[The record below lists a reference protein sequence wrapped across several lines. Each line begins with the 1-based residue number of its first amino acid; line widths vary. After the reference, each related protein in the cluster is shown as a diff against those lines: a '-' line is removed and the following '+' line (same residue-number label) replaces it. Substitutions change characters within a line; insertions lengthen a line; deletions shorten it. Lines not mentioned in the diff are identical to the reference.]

1 MWWKRVQEQAY
12 SAYSRMK
19 SFENKFLIKFSSQK
33 KKKKEILTSRSQK
46 ICSILFRFNS
56 KISIKKHIHIKCCL
70 YNMLCKS
77 IDLILRFFKSSIG
90 S

>member
-33 KKKKEILTSRSQK
+33 KKKRNSYSTIAKN
-46 ICSILFRFNS
+46 LFYF
-56 KISIKKHIHIKCCL
+56 IS
-70 YNMLCKS
+70 
-77 IDLILRFFKSSIG
+77 F
-90 S
+90 

>member
-33 KKKKEILTSRSQK
+33 KKKKFLLHDRK
-46 ICSILFRFNS
+46 KFILFYFVLTQ
-56 KISIKKHIHIKCCL
+56 K
-70 YNMLCKS
+70 YQ
-77 IDLILRFFKSSIG
+77 LRNIYI
-90 S
+90 

>member
-33 KKKKEILTSRSQK
+33 KKKEILTPRSQK

-56 KISIKKHIHIKCCL
+56 KISIKKHIKCCL

-77 IDLILRFFKSSIG
+77 IDLTLRFFKSSIG

>member
-1 MWWKRVQEQAY
+1 MWWKRVQEQ
-12 SAYSRMK
+12 AYSRMK

-33 KKKKEILTSRSQK
+33 KKKEILTPRSQK

-56 KISIKKHIHIKCCL
+56 KISIKKHIRIKCCL